1 MTPRPRPLKVL
12 GVVESLFGKV
22 LKGKMCTGLSVW
34 GEGLFGKGKHSV
46 KL

>member
-1 MTPRPRPLKVL
+1 MASPSLKVL
-12 GVVESLFGKV
+12 GVVEFLFGKV
-22 LKGKMCTGLSVW
+22 LKEKMCMGLSFW